1 MNMGSY
7 KSLYYYLLI
16 IQIIT
21 LCFNVSPK
29 LNASDAP
36 VREQKYY
43 LKTFDTKITSKA
55 IALVYSFA
63 TQNDIQWHS
72 FYPTLQNLWFQRP
85 TILLSC
91 YRTIHLSSSDTTNRQ
106 YTICTQPLLQEMK
119 NLSQSF
125 NQRLLKPTK
134 SSTSAPPNNDLNQGA
149 DEDEDPQL
157 NNRYGNINESY
168 QSEALEKN
176 ITDTL
181 KSFSVPTL
189 ISHRHNYKHRTTSKH
204 RLKNNN

>member
-1 MNMGSY
+1 
-7 KSLYYYLLI
+7 
-16 IQIIT
+16 
-21 LCFNVSPK
+21 
-29 LNASDAP
+29 
-36 VREQKYY
+36 
-43 LKTFDTKITSKA
+43 
-55 IALVYSFA
+55 
-63 TQNDIQWHS
+63 
-72 FYPTLQNLWFQRP
+72 
-85 TILLSC
+85 
-91 YRTIHLSSSDTTNRQ
+91 
-106 YTICTQPLLQEMK
+106 MK

>member
-1 MNMGSY
+1 M
-7 KSLYYYLLI
+7 
-16 IQIIT
+16 
-21 LCFNVSPK
+21 
-29 LNASDAP
+29 
-36 VREQKYY
+36 
-43 LKTFDTKITSKA
+43 
-55 IALVYSFA
+55 
-63 TQNDIQWHS
+63 
-72 FYPTLQNLWFQRP
+72 
-85 TILLSC
+85 
-91 YRTIHLSSSDTTNRQ
+91 TNRQ
-106 YTICTQPLLQEMK
+106 CTICTQPLLQQIK

-125 NQRLLKPTK
+125 NQKLLEPTK
-134 SSTSAPPNNDLNQGA
+134 PSTSAPPNNDLNQGT